1 MPACNAAAGAGRWA
15 LHVQEA
21 TPLTIVAPDIQVGVG
36 TYVPCY
42 SSLHQVTEFESRCIF
57 DPNGIRTWVTCAEM
71 SNMLPV
77 LLPSGQR

>member
-42 SSLHQVTEFESRCIF
+42 SSLHQVTEFECRCIF

-71 SNMLPV
+71 SNMLP
-77 LLPSGQR
+77 SGKR